1 VGRGSGW
8 LSYDAALRR
17 VSLTVHIQPSA
28 RRNEIVGLQGEALK
42 IKVAA
47 PPVDNKANAALIDFL
62 SETLGLPKSAI
73 AIRHGATSRRKLV
86 QLAGDAGL
94 AARLEALAGR
104 STTHHPRSTPTAAS
118 DR

>member
-47 PPVDNKANAALIDFL
+47 PPVDNKANAALIDLL
-62 SETLGLPKSAI
+62 SETLGVPRSAI
-73 AIRHGATSRRKLV
+73 GIRHGMTGRRKRV
-86 QLAGDAGL
+86 EITGGPEL
-94 AARLEALAGR
+94 AARLSKLR
-104 STTHHPRSTPTAAS
+104 Q
-118 DR
+118 